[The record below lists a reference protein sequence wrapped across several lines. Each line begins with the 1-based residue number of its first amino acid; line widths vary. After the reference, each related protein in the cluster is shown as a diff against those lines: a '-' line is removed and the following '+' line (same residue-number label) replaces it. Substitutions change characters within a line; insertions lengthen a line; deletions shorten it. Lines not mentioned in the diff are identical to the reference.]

1 MIAKLCKVSGK
12 VQGVCFRASTQ
23 EEAWR
28 IGHLCG
34 WVKNLADGSVQVFVQ
49 GQEDKVELLIAW
61 LHVGPEYA
69 SVRSVDIDPAKVQS
83 QLTGFN
89 ILHA

>member
-1 MIAKLCKVSGK
+1 MIAKICTVSGK

-28 IGHLCG
+28 IGKLSG
-34 WVKNLADGSVQVFVQ
+34 WVKNLSDGSVQVYAQ
-49 GQEDKVELLIAW
+49 GPEREIDLLVAW

-69 SVRSVDIDPAKVQS
+69 SVSSVNIEPAKTRPDITSFDVRY
-83 QLTGFN
+83 
-89 ILHA
+89 